1 MGPEKS
7 WTHRLLRTEQDP
19 PVETDTRLKMCKP
32 DTEHLS
38 YSWSYLFSSDS
49 VYIFSLVIL
58 SWRNVIYI
66 YRFCTYIYLSIH
78 YLLLIPF
85 HSHLEKLEPIAAI
98 YLWSIQSDRSNSIQK
113 KSYQATTVCS
123 VCVIRPWGER
133 YGKC

>member
-1 MGPEKS
+1 MPGDMGPEKS

-66 YRFCTYIYLSIH
+66 SFLYIYLSIH
-78 YLLLIPF
+78 PLSTAYSF
-85 HSHLEKLEPIAAI
+85 S
-98 YLWSIQSDRSNSIQK
+98 QSPGEAGTNRCNLPMVNS
-113 KSYQATTVCS
+113 
-123 VCVIRPWGER
+123 E
-133 YGKC
+133 